1 MQQTR
6 RNIGKTSIHRKI
18 IIRKGIV
25 SSNLINQ
32 KRILF
37 LFKKKTFSI
46 LLFRNLVR
54 NSRRSQLQ
62 SVDGS
67 ASEQVS
73 LGKQGK
79 DFEFGHLNQTV
90 DFVECSSK
98 ECDLEN
104 VHTWIQAL

>member
-1 MQQTR
+1 M
-6 RNIGKTSIHRKI
+6 NK
-18 IIRKGIV
+18 
-25 SSNLINQ
+25 NQ
-32 KRILF
+32 LF
-37 LFKKKTFSI
+37 SLKYFQFYF
-46 LLFRNLVR
+46 FRNLVR

-67 ASEQVS
+67 ATEQVS

-90 DFVECSSK
+90 DFVECSAK

-104 VHTWIQAL
+104 VHTWIQTL